1 MKKHPIRLALP
12 KPALGDVVFR
22 ENLSGQ
28 YEEATV
34 AAILTANKA
43 STSWTATLLTRN
55 GIEFLGSDI
64 DLKSKHD
71 WMPLGWVLDNN
82 VWLEPETGGAG
93 VQSKIASLET
103 VVADLTAQV
112 SELTSLVTAL
122 SSKTVPTNITSV
134 VADTVDPFE
143 AATDT
148 STTVVTLP
156 SPEKGEKFMT
166 WRSRAVKSSPLL
178 KGHENG
184 SDILRDAWHNK
195 SFENIEVTL

>member
-12 KPALGDVVFR
+12 KPSLGDVVFR

-34 AAILTANKA
+34 AAIL
-43 STSWTATLLTRN
+43 STRKDGPNWTATLLTRN

-64 DLKSKHD
+64 ELKSKHE
-71 WMPLGWVLDNN
+71 WMPLGWTLDHDT
-82 VWLEPETGGAG
+82 WLEPETGGAG
-93 VQSKIASLET
+93 LQSKVASLET

-112 SELTSLVTAL
+112 TELTNLVTTL
-122 SSKTVPTNITSV
+122 SGKAVTTNVTSI
-134 VADTVDPFE
+134 VASTVDPFE
-143 AATDT
+143 TTTDT

-166 WRSRAVKSSPLL
+166 WRSRAVKSSPFL
-178 KGHENG
+178 KGHEN
-184 SDILRDAWHNK
+184 SQDILRDAWHNK
-195 SFENIEVTL
+195 SFDNIEVTL